1 MQFAFGLYPGF
12 TSLDVIGPYQVISN
26 IPGAEVVFCAAHR
39 GLLPDEHGLLNVDVA
54 HTFRDVPDPA
64 VIVVPGAPHTR
75 SLARTSDPIIDWIRK
90 VHTTTTFT
98 TSVCTGA
105 LLLGAAGILD
115 GLEATTHWDSY
126 DELSSYGAKPTETRV
141 VQQGKV
147 ITAAGVSSGIDMA
160 FSLTAKLYGDD
171 VAKAIQLGVEYDPQP
186 PFDSGARSK
195 ATLEIRQVVEAV
207 MAATRDASPYG
218 KTLTPI
224 R

>member
-26 IPGAEVVFCAAHR
+26 IPGAEVVFCAARR
-39 GLLPDEHGLLNVDVA
+39 GLLPDEHGLLNIDIA
-54 HTFRDVPDPA
+54 YTFRDVEEPA
-64 VIVVPGAPHTR
+64 VIVIPGAPHTR
-75 SLARTSDPIIDWIRK
+75 SLARTSDPIIDWIRN

-115 GLEATTHWDSY
+115 GLQATTHWDSY
-126 DELSSYGAKPTETRV
+126 DELSYYGAEPTETRV

-160 FSLTAKLYGDD
+160 FTLTAKLCGDE
-171 VAKAIQLGVEYDPQP
+171 VAKAIQLGVEYDPHP
-186 PFDSGARSK
+186 PFDSGAPSK
-195 ATLEIRQVVEAV
+195 ATPEIRQVVQTV
-207 MAATRDASPYG
+207 MAAARAASPYA
-218 KTLTPI
+218 KSLTPI